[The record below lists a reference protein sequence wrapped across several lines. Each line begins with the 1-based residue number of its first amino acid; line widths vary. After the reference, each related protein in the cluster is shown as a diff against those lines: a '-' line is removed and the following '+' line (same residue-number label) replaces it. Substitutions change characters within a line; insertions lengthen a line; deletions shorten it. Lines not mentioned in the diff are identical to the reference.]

1 MEIDLTP
8 RSAAASRVSLSI
20 IIMPGQANP
29 YGTLHGG
36 VMLRLA
42 DECGAIA
49 ALRHVGAG
57 QITTAAMD
65 SMIFLGPV
73 FVGERVEVIAEVTYV
88 GRSSLESRIEI
99 FAEPLER
106 ADRRKIGVGYG
117 LYVALDDN
125 AQRHEQVPPL
135 LSETAADHRRDEFAR
150 ARQVIR
156 LARRAEARA
165 EARPSGSREI
175 PSEIRRAWTESF
187 LGGLLRIFHLGHG
200 GRRGSGELELRYR
213 CITVDRLAV
222 RLLVVPTR

>member
-49 ALRHVGAG
+49 ALRHVGHG
-57 QITTAAMD
+57 QITTAAID

-73 FVGERVEVIAEVTYV
+73 FVGERVEVTAQVTYA

-117 LYVALDDN
+117 LYEALDDK
-125 AQRHEQVPPL
+125 AQRHERVPPL
-135 LSETAADHRRDEFAR
+135 LSETAADHRRDEAAR
-150 ARQVIR
+150 ARQAIR
-156 LARRAEARA
+156 LARRAEAQA
-165 EARPSGSREI
+165 EREDF
-175 PSEIRRAWTESF
+175 R
-187 LGGLLRIFHLGHG
+187 
-200 GRRGSGELELRYR
+200 
-213 CITVDRLAV
+213 
-222 RLLVVPTR
+222 